1 MVVTKDK
8 YSRKLGESMMPWA
21 AKPLTWSIF
30 QPILSDA
37 WARALVLASGVKIT
51 RSTLFVRQYGRVYVN
66 ATPVQAAWWAMGSST
81 ALQSI
86 ENAPRFGLL
95 PLQLGLSS
103 DLVVRMSRSIAEVR
117 ESAEQKTATDDY
129 RALTEESLMRR
140 VEEVIIDLQE
150 SIHQD
155 IVHVYVEHLTA
166 IMHRQV
172 AAKQLQTQWAFPS
185 ELSSLLLE
193 LGDRLTRMRLLASA
207 DSVYYLTIDEVR
219 QIIAGGCATG
229 TCNDYRLR
237 TAMRKR
243 EWDEAEKAVAPDY
256 VELDRSRTP

>member
-1 MVVTKDK
+1 
-8 YSRKLGESMMPWA
+8 MPWA